1 MGKTIL
7 HNLVDLLPE
16 EDTETIY
23 NVLIHF
29 IPLDDPMADEKKS
42 IEQAEREIADGEV
55 ADFNEI
61 NWNVD

>member
-1 MGKTIL
+1 MQLKITKTAEKSIKKL
-7 HNLVDLLPE
+7 NEP
-16 EDTETIY
+16 
-23 NVLIHF
+23 F

-42 IEQAEREIADGEV
+42 IERAEREMADGEV